1 MAKYK
6 PTVRKQNGGGRQLAT
21 RSYKAYFEV
30 VTITPP
36 PSKPAIVFSCDKGDN
51 TITLTDAIN
60 SKILTYSHWKDV
72 ISLCDLTDN
81 QFRAIQDN
89 KRLMHDL
96 TMQCID
102 EIIKNLNKKT
112 TSNEHHFVL
121 KNRVSYRATDGNVN
135 SGYIVRTSKKS
146 VWIVHCD
153 EIFGDEPVVR
163 MLRNSNV
170 KHVQPFV
177 GEVENTVINYRMV
190 DPRNEL

>member
-1 MAKYK
+1 MARYK
-6 PTVRKQNGGGRQLAT
+6 LTVRKRHGGRRQLAT
-21 RSYKAYFEV
+21 RLYRAYFEV
-30 VTITPP
+30 ITIAPP

-102 EIIKNLNKKT
+102 EIIINLNKKT
-112 TSNEHHFVL
+112 TSNQHHFVL

-153 EIFGDEPVVR
+153 EIFGDKRVVR
-163 MLRNSNV
+163 ILRNSNV
-170 KHVQPFV
+170 QHVQPFV
-177 GEVENTVINYRMV
+177 GKVENTVINYSMV
-190 DPRNEL
+190 DPRNVL